1 MNTPQPPPLQQQIE
15 EVHLTDYLNVIMRR
29 RRIFLLS
36 FLALFLGVALYTFIM
51 KPVYEATA
59 TLHVKDNKSG
69 GKGGILGDLAML
81 NSSNTVDS
89 EIEILKSRTNAEEV
103 VKRLRL
109 NWIIT
114 KKSDGLTVKIA
125 DFLSSSP
132 EPDYKI
138 VLTGANSFSV
148 TPADGSPTIMGSS
161 GQLIKTPRLTLLI
174 SEIKGKPGD
183 SFRLQQSNFNRTV
196 AGLRSAIKAS
206 EVGKKTSIIKVS
218 FSNTDP
224 TKARDVVNTLVQAY
238 LDQTISF
245 KTEEANRTVTFV
257 EEQLKG
263 TRDELDLSE
272 KNLQAYKS
280 ATGVVKLD
288 TEAEEL
294 IKKLSDIEKDRAAV
308 ILQRKQV
315 EFALNALQEARRK
328 GQVYT
333 PSVFKDDPLLSSMAT
348 RLTELEVQRRGLV
361 SENTES
367 HPQVKVLQVQ
377 IDQIQKKIQAT
388 YETSRLNLIK
398 QETSIQQ
405 QLLEYEAKMRTLP
418 AAERDLARLLRFSKV
433 NADIYM
439 FLLQKHEEARIAR
452 ASTISNID
460 VVDPAITPDSPIKP
474 QKRKNL
480 MLGLL
485 VGLMFGVGAA
495 FFLDYLDDT
504 IKDEEEAKRALG
516 WPLLALI
523 PAIENGS
530 GENKPADRSSRL
542 VVMSNPKSSVSEAF
556 RGLRTAIHFS
566 SLKRDTKVVMITSSF
581 PGEGKSTIAANLA
594 LTFAQ
599 AGNRV
604 ILIDCDLRRPS
615 LNTIFE
621 HSRTPGVTE
630 LLAGDVT
637 LEQALHTTDIENIS
651 LLTAGTIPPN
661 PAELLCSDN
670 MRALLARLRESY
682 DMVIID
688 APPVIPVTDAPL
700 LTAFT
705 DMVVVVIESGRIPA
719 KAAQRM
725 KELLQSV
732 QAPVAG
738 FVLNDRTALFAD
750 TYGYYGKGYYGKGY
764 YGRRY
769 YGYSYYGADE
779 QKEAAH
785 KKPWWRKLLK

>member
-1 MNTPQPPPLQQQIE
+1 MNHPQPSPPQTKIE

-36 FLALFLGVALYTFIM
+36 FIALFLGVAIYTYMM
-51 KPVYEATA
+51 KPVYEASA
-59 TLHVKDNKSG
+59 TLHVKDEKG
-69 GKGGILGDLAML
+69 GGGGILGDLAKL
-81 NSSNTVDS
+81 NSSNPVDS

-103 VKRLRL
+103 VKRLHL
-109 NWIIT
+109 TWMIT
-114 KKSDGLTVKIA
+114 KKSSGLQVKIA
-125 DFLSSSP
+125 DFASTSQ
-132 EPDYKI
+132 EPDYT
-138 VLTGANSFSV
+138 VELTGPNSFKV
-148 TPADGSPTIMGSS
+148 KAADGTPTLQGAS
-161 GQLIKTPRLTLLI
+161 GQLIKSPTLTLLI
-174 SEIKGKPGD
+174 GEIKGQPGD
-183 SFRLQQSNFNRTV
+183 SFRLQQRHFNRTV
-196 AGLRSAIKAS
+196 GGLKGAIKAS
-206 EVGKKTSIIKVS
+206 EIGKKTNIIKVS
-218 FSNTDP
+218 YNSTDP
-224 TKARDVVNTLVQAY
+224 VLARDVVNTLVQAY

-245 KTEEANRTVTFV
+245 KTEEASRTVKFV
-257 EEQLKG
+257 EDQLKG
-263 TRDELDLSE
+263 TRDELDQSE

-280 ATGVVKLD
+280 ASGVVKLD

-294 IKKLSDIEKDRAAV
+294 IKKLSEIEKDRAAV
-308 ILQRKQV
+308 VLQRKQV

-328 GQVYT
+328 GQIYT
-333 PSVFKDDPLLSSMAT
+333 PAAFKDDPLISSMAT

-361 SENTES
+361 SDDTES
-367 HPQVKVLQVQ
+367 HPQVKALRVQ
-377 IDQIQKKIQAT
+377 IDQIQRKLQAT
-388 YETSRLNLIK
+388 YETSRLNLTK

-405 QLLEYEAKMRTLP
+405 QLLEYEARMRTLP
-418 AAERDLARLLRFSKV
+418 AAERDLARLLRLSKV

-439 FLLQKHEEARIAR
+439 FLLQKHEEARIVK
-452 ASTISNID
+452 ASTISNIN

-516 WPLLALI
+516 WPLLAMI
-523 PAIENGS
+523 PAIDNESGS
-530 GENKPADRSSRL
+530 GGAAERTSRL
-542 VVMSNPKSSVSEAF
+542 VVMHKPKSSVSEAF

-566 SLKRDTKVVMITSSF
+566 SFKHDSKVLMITSSF
-581 PGEGKSTIAANLA
+581 PGEGKTTIAANLA

-604 ILIDCDLRRPS
+604 VMVDCDLRRPS
-615 LNTIFE
+615 LNSVFE

-630 LLAGDVT
+630 VLAGDVSWKV
-637 LEQALHTTDIENIS
+637 AMHTTDIDNIS
-651 LLTAGTIPPN
+651 LLSAGTIPPN
-661 PAELLCSDN
+661 PAELLCSDS
-670 MRALLARLRESY
+670 MRGLLDELRANY
-682 DMVIID
+682 DIVIID

-700 LTAFT
+700 LTALT
-705 DMVVVVIESGRIPA
+705 DLVVVVVESGRIPL

-738 FVLNDRTALFAD
+738 FVLNDRTSLYSD
-750 TYGYYGKGYYGKGY
+750 SYGYYGKGYYGKGY

-769 YGYSYYGADE
+769 YGYAYYGADDQNE
-779 QKEAAH
+779 TRS
-785 KKPWWRKLLK
+785 KKPWWRKLLR